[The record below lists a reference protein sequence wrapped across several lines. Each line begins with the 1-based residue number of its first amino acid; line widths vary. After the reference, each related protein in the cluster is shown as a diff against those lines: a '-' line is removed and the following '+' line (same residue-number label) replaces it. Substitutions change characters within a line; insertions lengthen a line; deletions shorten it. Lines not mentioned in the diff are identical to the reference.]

1 MTTLNIRCCCEPG
14 RVLGTIELAT
24 APIEEGKINTKHG
37 VLEIREY
44 YEKRGDQ
51 WHTERAVVG
60 HKHDDSSRTR
70 RHEEVSVQQLQ
81 GQETTMRKL
90 ASIQTVNAVE
100 PIPNAD
106 AIEKIRVLGWWVVS
120 KKGEHKPGDKLVYCE
135 IDSLLPERAE
145 FEFLRPCSFK
155 PSQTHADGGVTI
167 PAGFRIKTVKLRG
180 QVSQGI
186 CFPLSILPPDAPDEE
201 GADVTDLLGVRKW
214 EPPVPVGMGGKVK
227 GGFPGFLP
235 KTDETRVQVLEA
247 SLRRH
252 KGKTFYVTE
261 KLDGTSFTAFLRQ
274 GEFGICSRNLWMDEA
289 DESNV
294 LARVAKGLK
303 LEEKL
308 RAAREKLG
316 HDVAIQAEVIG
327 PGIQKNKYAMKEV
340 TLRVF
345 SVLNVDTYRLVDH
358 PVKLA
363 LLAQMGLEPVPQLG
377 TIVLNHTVDE
387 LVAFSEGTS
396 VLNPQVQREGV
407 VLRPLVEE
415 YDEDIGGRLS
425 FKAINPKF
433 LLKYDE

>member
-1 MTTLNIRCCCEPG
+1 VNQNLSEN
-14 RVLGTIELAT
+14 A
-24 APIEEGKINTKHG
+24 
-37 VLEIREY
+37 
-44 YEKRGDQ
+44 
-51 WHTERAVVG
+51 
-60 HKHDDSSRTR
+60 
-70 RHEEVSVQQLQ
+70 
-81 GQETTMRKL
+81 MRKL

-106 AIEKIRVLGWWVVS
+106 AIEKIRIRGWWVVS
-120 KKGEHKPGDKLVYCE
+120 KKGEHKPGDRLVYCE
-135 IDSLLPERAE
+135 IDSLLPERPE
-145 FEFLRPCSFK
+145 FEFLRASSFK
-155 PSQTHADGGVTI
+155 PAQTDLTGATTL

-186 CFPLSILPPDAPDEE
+186 CFPLSILPMGEPHEE
-201 GADVTDLLGVRKW
+201 GADVTETLGILKW
-214 EPPVPVGMGGKVK
+214 EPPLSVGMGGRVK

-247 SLRRH
+247 ALQRH
-252 KGKTFYVTE
+252 RGKTFYVTE

-274 GEFGICSRNLWMDEA
+274 GQFGICSRNLWMDES

-294 LARVAKGLK
+294 LVRVALRLK
-303 LEEKL
+303 LDEAL
-308 RAAREKLG
+308 RAARERLG

-327 PGIQKNKYAMKEV
+327 PGIQKNKYALKEA

-345 SVLNVDTYRLVDH
+345 NVLNVDAYRLVDH
-358 PVKLA
+358 AVKLSV
-363 LLAQMGLEPVPQLG
+363 LSEMGLDPVPQLG

-387 LVAFSEGTS
+387 LVAYSEGTS

-415 YDEDIGGRLS
+415 HDEEIGGRLS